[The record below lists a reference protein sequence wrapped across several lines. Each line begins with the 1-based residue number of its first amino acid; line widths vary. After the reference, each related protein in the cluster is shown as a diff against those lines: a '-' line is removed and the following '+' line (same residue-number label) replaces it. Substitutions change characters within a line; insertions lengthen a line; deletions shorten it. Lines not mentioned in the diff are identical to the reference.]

1 MALRHLHFTQSL
13 EPLQGGGLGASA
25 LALHRKFRSCGL
37 KSTLCATFGDVP
49 NIRDDAVIE
58 CRRINPA
65 ALYYSPEL
73 DRRSRTLVADI
84 DVLHG
89 HGFYVGTNYVFG
101 REARR
106 QKKSLVYHA
115 HGFFEPWI
123 LNRSRLKK
131 KMVHWL
137 FEDEN
142 FKYVRL
148 WRALTSF
155 EADQIRGV
163 GIKTPIVIAPNGL
176 ELERYRKPT
185 AAPRQIGTSLIPD
198 LQKERKRL
206 LFLSRIHPK
215 KGLDMLLAAWAVLG
229 QIRKSW
235 ELVIAGPDEQGY
247 LKSVRTNAHAL
258 GIDKEVHFTG
268 TVTGANKVA
277 LFYSADLFVLPSY
290 SEGLPITL
298 LEAMAC
304 ETPVVAS
311 RACNCPDVYSSGAG
325 WACDTTT
332 GSLADVL
339 RVALSVS
346 DRERTER
353 GRRGRDLVAASY
365 SWDQIVKTIMHA
377 CESHC

>member
-13 EPLQGGGLGASA
+13 EPLQGGGLGSSA
-25 LALHRKFRSCGL
+25 LALHRKFRSCGF

-49 NIRDDAVIE
+49 NIHDETVIE
-58 CRRINPA
+58 CRRVNPE

-73 DRRSRTLVADI
+73 DRRSRTLVTDI

-106 QKKSLVYHA
+106 QKKALVYHA

-123 LNRSRLKK
+123 LNRSRFKK

-137 FEDEN
+137 FEDAN
-142 FKYVRL
+142 FKHVRL

-155 EADQIRGV
+155 EADQIRSA
-163 GIKTPIVIAPNGL
+163 GITTPIVIAPNGL
-176 ELERYRKPT
+176 ELESYRKPSG
-185 AAPRQIGTSLIPD
+185 APRQIATPLIPS
-198 LQKERKRL
+198 LQKDRNRL

-215 KGLDMLLAAWAVLG
+215 KGLDILMAAWAALG
-229 QIRKSW
+229 QFRKSW
-235 ELVIAGPDEQGY
+235 ELVVAGPDEQGY
-247 LKSVRTNAHAL
+247 LKSVRANARAL
-258 GIDKEVHFTG
+258 CIEKEVYFTG

-290 SEGLPITL
+290 SEGLPVSL

-304 ETPVVAS
+304 ERPVVAS
-311 RACNCPDVYSSGAG
+311 RACNCPDIYSCGAG
-325 WACDTTT
+325 WACDATAR
-332 GSLADVL
+332 SLTEAL
-339 RVALSVS
+339 RIALSVS
-346 DRERTER
+346 DHERSER
-353 GRRGRDLVAASY
+353 GQRGRGLVSASY
-365 SWDQIVKTIMHA
+365 SWDRVVKTILNA